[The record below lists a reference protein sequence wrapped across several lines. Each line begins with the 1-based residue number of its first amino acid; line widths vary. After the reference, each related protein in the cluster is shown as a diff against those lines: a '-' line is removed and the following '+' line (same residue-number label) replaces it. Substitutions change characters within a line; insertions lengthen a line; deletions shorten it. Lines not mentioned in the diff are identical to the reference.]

1 MNSLP
6 KTNNSEPLIVAE
18 AGVPYVPEYSD
29 PISTWIDLMDVVE
42 ALCPKWPERER
53 KIEGIFLL

>member
-1 MNSLP
+1 M
-6 KTNNSEPLIVAE
+6 AE
-18 AGVPYVPEYSD
+18 AGVPYAPEYRD
-29 PISTWIDLMDVVE
+29 PISAWIDLMDVVE